1 MRLLAPAASPTFAV
15 PHRLQVHS
23 KEAAFDHLVMGRGGQ
38 QSLPS
43 TSGYDHLSEVPSA
56 GFQDDPPVCT
66 HLVCTAVCATWQAL
80 DDKAKLSSSVRARRY
95 GT

>member
-1 MRLLAPAASPTFAV
+1 
-15 PHRLQVHS
+15 
-23 KEAAFDHLVMGRGGQ
+23 MGRGGQ
-38 QSLPS
+38 ESLPS

-66 HLVCTAVCATWQAL
+66 LLVSQPAYATTHAHVSKAQLSNNVCAC
-80 DDKAKLSSSVRARRY
+80 RF